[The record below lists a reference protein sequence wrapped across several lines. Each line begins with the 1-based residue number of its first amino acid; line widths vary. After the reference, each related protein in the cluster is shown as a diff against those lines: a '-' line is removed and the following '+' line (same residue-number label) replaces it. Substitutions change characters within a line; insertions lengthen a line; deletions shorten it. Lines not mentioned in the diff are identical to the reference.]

1 MQPIDGQ
8 NVCTQRYLTP
18 RFPRS
23 ELPQFGRQEFD
34 RFLVPC
40 KCCNFTNSV
49 FQVMP
54 MTLNPSIKTLILKY
68 NDFHSVDASFHF
80 YPELTLVDLS
90 SNELV
95 SVPDRA
101 FASQRRLQELRLGG
115 NKISEL
121 TEKTFSGLSRL
132 QSLDLSH
139 NFLERLDNRVFK
151 PLKSMKEL
159 NLESNRISEVEQR
172 AFAGCSNLVSLNL
185 GDNLLSKVPKD
196 AFSHLTHLAELKLAG
211 NSLRVI
217 TDSSFP
223 SLPSLALLSLAGN
236 LIEKIHDR
244 GFTRV
249 ASVTRLDLH
258 DNALYQV
265 PTPALQAFSSLHSLS
280 LGQNK
285 FTVIQ
290 AGALGGLNK
299 LKKLEIQGCPDLV
312 EVSED
317 ALAECLDLETLRI
330 SSNRRLVHLHPSSLG
345 LLPSLRSLDLS
356 NNALTNVS
364 PSLAPWMALTSLD
377 LSGNPWT
384 CDCDSSFLRSA
395 IINSVNQSESV
406 RVVRCWNPPELRDR
420 DLAFLKLDCSVVQ
433 SPNTDPGVQT
443 TGYVGVLAVVVS
455 VVVVSLV
462 LLSAM
467 VMVVTR
473 KRMGSCLKGLHGR
486 QRLPAAKEVL
496 QYPEEREPRYVSSHH
511 PTLRGGTYSPVI
523 RVNPGFQQ
531 AGLLRH
537 DQYFLTLARQTDS
550 LLYSDSDFA
559 IDPKTERVYR
569 VQQPPE
575 MIYQA
580 VSDTQSDPVS
590 DI

>member
-1 MQPIDGQ
+1 
-8 NVCTQRYLTP
+8 
-18 RFPRS
+18 
-23 ELPQFGRQEFD
+23 
-34 RFLVPC
+34 
-40 KCCNFTNSV
+40 
-49 FQVMP
+49 

-90 SNELV
+90 SNQLV
-95 SVPDRA
+95 SVPSRA

-121 TEKTFSGLSRL
+121 TEKTFQGLSRL
-132 QSLDLSH
+132 ESLDLSH
-139 NFLERLDNRVFK
+139 NFIERLDNRVFK
-151 PLKSMKEL
+151 PLKSVKEL
-159 NLESNRISEVEQR
+159 NLESNRISEVDER
-172 AFAGCSNLVSLNL
+172 AFAGCSTLVSLNL
-185 GDNLLSKVPKD
+185 EGNLLSKVPTL
-196 AFSHLTHLAELKLAG
+196 AFTHLTHLAELRLGG

-223 SLPSLALLSLAGN
+223 SLPSLVLLSLSGN
-236 LIEKIHDR
+236 VIEKIHDR

-249 ASVTRLDLH
+249 SKVSRLDLH

-290 AGALGGLNK
+290 AGALRGLNK
-299 LKKLEIQGCPDLV
+299 LKNLEIQGCPDLV
-312 EVSED
+312 EVDED
-317 ALAECLDLETLRI
+317 ALADCLDLETLRI
-330 SSNRRLVHLHPSSLG
+330 SSNRRLSHLHPSPLG
-345 LLPSLRSLDLS
+345 GAPHPSLRSLDLS
-356 NNALTNVS
+356 NNALTKVS
-364 PSLAPWMALTSLD
+364 PSLAPWMDLNSLD

-384 CDCDSSFLRSA
+384 CDCDNSHLRSA
-395 IINSVNQSESV
+395 IINSVNQSETTV
-406 RVVRCWNPPELRDR
+406 RVVRCWNPPQLRDR
-420 DLAFLKLDCSVVQ
+420 DLAFLKLDCNVVQ
-433 SPNTDPGVQT
+433 SPNTLDQGVQI
-443 TGYVGVLAVVVS
+443 GNSYVGVLAVVVS
-455 VVVVSLV
+455 LVVVTLV

-467 VMVVTR
+467 VMVVSR
-473 KRMGSCLKGLHGR
+473 RRMGFCLKRLQGGR

-496 QYPEEREPRYVSSHH
+496 QYPETEREPRYVSSLHQAS
-511 PTLRGGTYSPVI
+511 TIARGGTYSPCQV

-569 VQQPPE
+569 VQQPPSE

-580 VSDTQSDPVS
+580 VSDTHSDPVS

>member
-395 IINSVNQSESV
+395 IINSVNHSESV

-433 SPNTDPGVQT
+433 SPNTDPGVET

-473 KRMGSCLKGLHGR
+473 KRMGSCLKGLQGR

>member
-196 AFSHLTHLAELKLAG
+196 AFSHLIHLAELKLAG

>member
-1 MQPIDGQ
+1 MS
-8 NVCTQRYLTP
+8 YL
-18 RFPRS
+18 
-23 ELPQFGRQEFD
+23 
-34 RFLVPC
+34 
-40 KCCNFTNSV
+40 
-49 FQVMP
+49 QVMP

-139 NFLERLDNRVFK
+139 NFLERLENRVFK
-151 PLKSMKEL
+151 PLRSVKEL
-159 NLESNRISEVEQR
+159 NLESNRISEVDQR
-172 AFAGCSNLVSLNL
+172 AFAGCSTLVSLNL
-185 GDNLLSKVPKD
+185 GDNLLSKVPTD
-196 AFSHLTHLAELKLAG
+196 AFSHLTHLAELRLAG

-217 TDSSFP
+217 TDSSLP

-249 ASVTRLDLH
+249 ASVSRLDLH

-290 AGALGGLNK
+290 AGALRGLTK
-299 LKKLEIQGCPDLV
+299 LKNLEIQGCPELV
-312 EVSED
+312 EVGED
-317 ALAECLDLETLRI
+317 ALAECLDLETVRI
-330 SSNRRLVHLHPSSLG
+330 SSNRRLVYLHPSSLG
-345 LLPSLRSLDLS
+345 RLPSLRSLDLS

-384 CDCDSSFLRSA
+384 CDCDNSFLRSA

-433 SPNTDPGVQT
+433 SPNTDPGVQA

-473 KRMGSCLKGLHGR
+473 KRMGFCLKRLQGR

-496 QYPEEREPRYVSSHH
+496 QYPEEREPRYVSSLHQAS
-511 PTLRGGTYSPVI
+511 TLRGGTYSPVI

-569 VQQPPE
+569 VQPPE

>member
-196 AFSHLTHLAELKLAG
+196 AFFHLTHLAELKLAG

-317 ALAECLDLETLRI
+317 ALAECLDLETLQI

>member
-1 MQPIDGQ
+1 
-8 NVCTQRYLTP
+8 
-18 RFPRS
+18 
-23 ELPQFGRQEFD
+23 
-34 RFLVPC
+34 
-40 KCCNFTNSV
+40 
-49 FQVMP
+49 

-80 YPELTLVDLS
+80 YPELMLVDLS

-121 TEKTFSGLSRL
+121 TEKTFSGLSKL
-132 QSLDLSH
+132 ESLDLSH
-139 NFLERLDNRVFK
+139 NFLERLENRVFK
-151 PLKSMKEL
+151 PLKSLKEL
-159 NLESNRISEVEQR
+159 NLVSNRISEVDQR
-172 AFAGCSNLVSLNL
+172 AFAGCSCTLVSLNL
-185 GDNLLSKVPKD
+185 EDNLLMKVPTL
-196 AFSHLTHLAELKLAG
+196 AFSHLTNLAELSLAG

-236 LIEKIHDR
+236 LIEKIHER

-433 SPNTDPGVQT
+433 SPNTDPGVET

-569 VQQPPE
+569 VQPPE